1 MKKIVVLSNMYPS
14 EKHPTYGIFVKNQV
28 EMLRNA
34 EIDIDVIAIDEPGK
48 GKLKTL
54 MKYFSWFLR
63 SFIHILKN
71 KTIISATHAHYVF
84 PTGLISLIAKKMMGI
99 PYVVTVHGGDI
110 DQMAKKSPW
119 IKKMTTKILRQAE
132 TVIVVGEKL
141 RSTVISEYA
150 VLEERVKLIS
160 MGVDTSVF
168 NRQPMTQS
176 REKLG
181 LSPDEKHI
189 LFVGNMIRAK
199 GLKELVE
206 AIGLVQKSEPNSAL
220 YLLGSQRDTNFIYEL
235 KNVIQEKE
243 IKNIHFLQPQHQ
255 SDLALWMSAA
265 DVLALPSYHEGFGL
279 VALEAMAC
287 GTPVVG
293 SDVGG
298 LSYLLNE
305 GAGVLVAP
313 QNVEALAIGI
323 TGVLSGEEGFIQQTR
338 MEETVEMHTF
348 ETILKKLL
356 LIYET
361 MEKDK

>member
-1 MKKIVVLSNMYPS
+1 MNKIVVLSNMYPS
-14 EKHPTYGIFVKNQV
+14 ENHPTFGIFVKNQV
-28 EMLRNA
+28 EMLRHA

-48 GKLKTL
+48 GKLTTL

-71 KTIISATHAHYVF
+71 KKIISATHAHYVF

-141 RSTVISEYA
+141 RSTVIDDYA
-150 VLEERVKLIS
+150 VRHERVELIS

-168 NRQPMTQS
+168 KRQPMAES
-176 REKLG
+176 REELG
-181 LSPDEKHI
+181 LSSDEKHI

-199 GLKELVE
+199 GIIELVE
-206 AIGLVQKSEPNSAL
+206 AVSLVQETEPNSAL
-220 YLLGSQRDTNFIYEL
+220 YLLGAQRDTNFIDEV
-235 KNVIQEKE
+235 KKVIEEKD
-243 IKNIHFLQPQHQ
+243 IKNIHFKQPQRQ

-265 DVLALPSYHEGFGL
+265 DVLVLPSYHEGFGL

-287 GTPVVG
+287 GTPVIG

-305 GAGVLVAP
+305 GAGVLVPP

-323 TGVLSGEEGFIQQTR
+323 KGILSGEEGLIQQTR
-338 MEETVEMHTF
+338 MEETVEIHTF
-348 ETILKKLL
+348 ETILNRLL
-356 LIYET
+356 LIYQA